1 MKVLRDAWSSAA
13 TVIAVVASGV
23 ALAFSAWPALRPDP
37 RDVLAAKLHVETV
50 EPAVTLRQYLQRT
63 NQHVKG
69 ATESVLRHTGHV
81 VYLRIQIQGRKH
93 GNLQLHQV
101 LYRASSGRRIG
112 DQGPTEDAFFRPD
125 TPNDEWIVQVFVP
138 GPAYGF
144 PVFVRLELF
153 DGNSLMSFADTPP
166 IRGQH

>member
-1 MKVLRDAWSSAA
+1 VVVAA

-63 NQHVKG
+63 NQHLTG
-69 ATESVLRHTGHV
+69 ATASVLRHTGHV

-93 GNLQLHQV
+93 SDLELHQV
-101 LYRASSGRRIG
+101 LYRASTGGRIG
-112 DQGPTEDAFFRPD
+112 GQTRTEDAFFRPD

-138 GPAYGF
+138 GPAYDF

-153 DGNSLMSFADTPP
+153 DGDSLMSFADTPP
-166 IRGQH
+166 MPGQR